1 MKTFLELPF
10 SERDLERSVNGM
22 KTNTAPSPNG
32 FGVIFFKRFWNTIK
46 HILWQMGQDFN
57 KNCLDLKRLNFGVIT
72 LVPKIKEANTIKQ
85 YRPICLLNVDFK
97 IFSKL
102 LTDRLTPLADKVIS
116 KNQTAFIKGR
126 NILEGV
132 VTVHEIIHELKRSK
146 KKGIIFKIDF
156 EKAYDKVRWD
166 FV

>member
-1 MKTFLELPF
+1 MA
-10 SERDLERSVNGM
+10 NG
-22 KTNTAPSPNG
+22 SG
-32 FGVIFFKRFWNTIK
+32 F
-46 HILWQMGQDFN
+46 FN

-85 YRPICLLNVDFK
+85 YMPICLLNVDFK

-102 LTDRLTPLADKVIS
+102 LTDRLTSLADKVIS